1 MPVHRGLP
9 RVGCLL
15 VDDLETRVTP
25 AWFPIR
31 RVSDDELEANE
42 IDFQLRVNAVIEG
55 RMTPQEAEKVRAEY
69 QERRRLEKLRRDG
82 VLATSEGRGSD
93 KKALRERETPPEQL
107 VNERKKGWFRRLFGS
122 GNGGG

>member
-15 VDDLETRVTP
+15 VVDLEARVTP

-93 KKALRERETPPEQL
+93 KKALPERETPPEQL